1 MFGDVVDSYTMTE
14 LVADGITR
22 RIVYE
27 GRAAKVFADHR
38 QLLEIEN
45 YYRQCAEEG
54 ANEYQIEESKK
65 AVTQM
70 DKISGDP
77 RRLATVANDFVE
89 HFERRIEEGS
99 TVCGKAMFVCSNRQ
113 IAYDLYKQ
121 IIALR
126 PEWEAERVKMVM
138 TRSKDDGEV
147 LYNLLGSDD
156 DRKKLGLAFKDPES
170 EFKIAIVVDMWIT
183 GFDVPCLDTMY
194 IDKPLQKHTL
204 IQTISRVNRV
214 YEGKDKGL
222 VVDYIGIKS
231 NMNNALEQYAG
242 SGNMDDNVETIE
254 KSLTMVKDELD
265 ILRRSL
271 YSLTIQSSP

>member
-1 MFGDVVDSYTMTE
+1 M
-14 LVADGITR
+14 
-22 RIVYE
+22 
-27 GRAAKVFADHR
+27 
-38 QLLEIEN
+38 
-45 YYRQCAEEG
+45 
-54 ANEYQIEESKK
+54 
-65 AVTQM
+65 
-70 DKISGDP
+70 
-77 RRLATVANDFVE
+77 ANDFVE

-204 IQTISRVNRV
+204 IQTISRVTAYMKERTKV
-214 YEGKDKGL
+214 WWW
-222 VVDYIGIKS
+222 IIS
-231 NMNNALEQYAG
+231 ASRA
-242 SGNMDDNVETIE
+242 I
-254 KSLTMVKDELD
+254 
-265 ILRRSL
+265 
-271 YSLTIQSSP
+271 